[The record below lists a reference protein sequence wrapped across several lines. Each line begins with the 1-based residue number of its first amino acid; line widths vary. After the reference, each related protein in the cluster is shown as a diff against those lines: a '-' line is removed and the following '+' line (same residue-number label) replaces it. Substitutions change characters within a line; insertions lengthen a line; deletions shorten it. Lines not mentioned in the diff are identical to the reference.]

1 MKTRLLLII
10 YIAATVGIYDGF
22 GQAIFPEVT
31 EGDYIIEDFSFED
44 GASLSQLNL
53 HFTTLGKPIKD
64 ENGHTLN
71 AILIMH
77 GTTGSGH
84 SFLNKRFAGNLF
96 NSGQLLDATK
106 YFIIL
111 PDAIGHGKSAKPS
124 DGMRMN
130 FPKYTYHDMVK
141 ATYKL
146 LTEHLDVNHLR
157 LVMGTSM
164 GGMQSWIW
172 GYTYPDFMDA
182 LMPLASLPVEI
193 AGRNRLFR
201 KAVIY
206 CVESDPQWQGGNYE
220 KQPTAGLVGAASTA
234 YLMLDGNK
242 NWQRK
247 APNRQ
252 VADSLLPAMIQR
264 FIDRSD
270 ANDLI
275 YQMDASRN
283 YDPSPHLPEIK
294 APLFAINS
302 ADDEINPPELGIM
315 EKEISKVKNGR
326 YILLPITDETT
337 GHGTHSNP
345 EVWAG
350 FLEELLKISYKK

>member
-1 MKTRLLLII
+1 MKIKLLLII
-10 YIAATVGIYDGF
+10 YIATLSVSKLS
-22 GQAIFPEVT
+22 GQSSYPEIS
-31 EGDYIIEDFSFED
+31 EGDYIIEDFVFED
-44 GASLSQLNL
+44 GSSLSELNI
-53 HFTTLGKPIKD
+53 HYTTLGEPVKN
-64 ENGHTLN
+64 ENGQTLN

-84 SFLNKRFAGNLF
+84 SFLNERFAGQLF
-96 NSGQLLDATK
+96 NPGQLLDATK

-111 PDAIGHGKSAKPS
+111 PDGIGHGKSSKPS
-124 DGMRMN
+124 GGMRMN
-130 FPKYTYHDMVK
+130 FPRYTYNDMVK
-141 ATYKL
+141 AQYKL
-146 LTEHLDVNHLR
+146 VTEQLNVNHLR

-164 GGMQSWIW
+164 GGMHAWVW

-182 LMPLASLPVEI
+182 LMPLASAPVEI
-193 AGRNRLFR
+193 AGRNRMQR
-201 KAVIY
+201 KAIIN
-206 CVESDPQWQGGNYE
+206 CIEADPQWKGGEYE
-220 KQPTAGLVGAASTA
+220 KQPRTGLTGAASA
-234 YLMLDGNK
+234 GYLMIGSNK
-242 NWQRK
+242 RWHK
-247 APNRQ
+247 MAPTGQ
-252 VADSLLPAMIQR
+252 VADSLLLAMIQR
-264 FIDRSD
+264 FVDRTD

-283 YDPSPHLPEIK
+283 YNPGPNISEIK

-345 EVWAG
+345 KVWG
-350 FLEELLKISYKK
+350 GYLKELIKITNKD